1 MRKHNSLFSLSI
13 AIIVSSLLLSGCTG
27 LKSEAVEK
35 QYFTLS
41 AVRLEK
47 ASPPENGAALRMH
60 KLRVSPQYR
69 GKALVYR
76 TGEFSF
82 KSDFY
87 NEFFVPPESQ
97 ITRNVREWLK
107 RSGVFRHVVDPKSR
121 VESEYT
127 LEGLVL
133 PLYGDYRDT
142 RNPKAVMGIEFF
154 LMKEASSLSEITF
167 QKKYYKEIPI
177 KKISPEELVRGWN
190 RVLEQILKELEG
202 DLKQVK
208 LDI

>member
-1 MRKHNSLFSLSI
+1 MRKHNSLFLFSI
-13 AIIVSSLLLSGCTG
+13 GIIVSSLLLSGCTG

-41 AVRLEK
+41 AVRPEK
-47 ASPPENGAALRMH
+47 APSPENGAVLRIRT
-60 KLRVSPQYR
+60 LRVSPQYR
-69 GKALVYR
+69 DKALVYR

-82 KSDFY
+82 QSDFY
-87 NEFFVPPESQ
+87 NEFFVPPGSQ

-107 RSGVFRHVVDPKSR
+107 RSDIFQYVVGPKSR

-142 RNPKAVMGIEFF
+142 RDPKAVMGIEFF
-154 LMKEASSLSEITF
+154 LMKEGSSRSEITF

-190 RVLEQILKELEG
+190 RVLGQILKELEE
-202 DLKQVK
+202 DLRQIKFDV
-208 LDI
+208 